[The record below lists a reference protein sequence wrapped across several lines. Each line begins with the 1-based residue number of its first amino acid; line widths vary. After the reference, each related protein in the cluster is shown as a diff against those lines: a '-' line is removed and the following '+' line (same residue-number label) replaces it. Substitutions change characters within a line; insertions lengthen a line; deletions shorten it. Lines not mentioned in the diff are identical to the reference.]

1 VTTFTGHLSDAQ
13 AQRLLDGALLPA
25 EAAETEAHVAGCAEC
40 QALVESFA
48 ALSDALAGLE
58 VPALPSDFT
67 AGVLEVIETRERAV
81 VRERRFAA
89 AVCGAALVTIVGV
102 ALWLLGATSWA
113 PSLTAAVDQ
122 LGTAGRALRVAAD
135 VVPPVVSAL
144 RVQIAAACAALVLPL
159 LFALSRLM
167 TPSPRTELA

>member
-1 VTTFTGHLSDAQ
+1 VTTFTGHLTDAQ

-25 EAAETEAHVAGCAEC
+25 EAAESEAHVAGCAEC

-48 ALSDALAGLE
+48 ALSDALSGLA
-58 VPALPSDFT
+58 VPDLPSDFT
-67 AGVLEVIETRERAV
+67 ATVLDEIDVRERAAL
-81 VRERRFAA
+81 RERRFALALCA
-89 AVCGAALVTIVGV
+89 AGLVAIAGVG
-102 ALWLLGATSWA
+102 LWLLGATSWA
-113 PSLTAAVDQ
+113 PALNGFADR
-122 LGTAGRALRVAAD
+122 LGVAGRTLRLAAD